1 MFTRV
6 VELTSKTGKS
16 KELSNAINGSALPI
30 LQKQGG
36 FVDEILLVSNAE
48 PDRVLA
54 LSFWKTRDDAERYH
68 REQYKNLAES
78 LRYLLA
84 AEPLI
89 RTFDMQTSSGLKNVT
104 SRAA

>member
-6 VELTSKTGKS
+6 IELTSKPNQS
-16 KELSNAINGSALPI
+16 KELSNAINERALPI

-68 REQYKNLAES
+68 REQYKNVAES
-78 LRYLLA
+78 VRHLLA
-84 AEPLI
+84 TEPLI

>member
-6 VELTSKTGKS
+6 VELTSKPGKS
-16 KELSNAINGSALPI
+16 KELSNAINENAMPI

-68 REQYKNLAES
+68 REQYKNVAES
-78 LRYLLA
+78 LRHLLG
-84 AEPLI
+84 AEP
-89 RTFDMQTSSGLKNVT
+89 
-104 SRAA
+104 